1 MRPFSELEG
10 MNVSF
15 MENKGLKFA
24 LVNLTEN
31 ILNKGIF
38 DATKQIATFLK
49 ESEIHDFSS
58 QKPGDRAQV
67 STHFLTFKESVDAI
81 SSLYRAG
88 TRGDKRMWFGK
99 ETYEIV
105 DDDDICVIL
114 ALNKE
119 LFIIDITNVDVE
131 FCTRSSIPN
140 PIKKVINDIL
150 NNTE

>member
-1 MRPFSELEG
+1 
-10 MNVSF
+10 MNISF

-24 LVNLTEN
+24 LVNLTKN

-58 QKPGDRAQV
+58 QKPGEKVQV
-67 STHFLTFKESVDAI
+67 PTHFLTFKENVDAV

-105 DDDDICVIL
+105 DDDDICAIL
-114 ALNKE
+114 ADKNE
-119 LFIIDITNVDVE
+119 LVVINISKVDIE
-131 FCTRSSIPN
+131 FCFMSSIPS
-140 PIKKVINDIL
+140 PIKSFIV
-150 NNTE
+150 ECC

>member
-1 MRPFSELEG
+1 MRPLSELEG

-58 QKPGDRAQV
+58 QKPGEKVQV
-67 STHFLTFKESVDAI
+67 PTHFLTFKENIDAI

-99 ETYEIV
+99 EIYEIV
-105 DDDDICVIL
+105 DDDDICAILANDNAFVLLIFPKLISLKMILVIL
-114 ALNKE
+114 LV
-119 LFIIDITNVDVE
+119 LTII
-131 FCTRSSIPN
+131 
-140 PIKKVINDIL
+140 KINL
-150 NNTE
+150 Y

>member
-31 ILNKGIF
+31 ILNKGLF

-58 QKPGDRAQV
+58 QKPGEKVQV
-67 STHFLTFKESVDAI
+67 STHFLTFKESVDAV

-105 DDDDICVIL
+105 DDDDICAIL
-114 ALNKE
+114 VDRNE
-119 LFIIDITNVDVE
+119 LFVINISNVDVE
-131 FCTRSSIPN
+131 FCFRSSIPN
-140 PIKKVINDIL
+140 PIKSLLLALTVL
-150 NNTE
+150 

>member
-38 DATKQIATFLK
+38 DATKQVVTFLN
-49 ESEIHDFSS
+49 ESEIHDFGS
-58 QKPGDRAQV
+58 QKPGEKVQV
-67 STHFLTFKESVDAI
+67 PTHFLTFKESVDAV

-105 DDDDICVIL
+105 DDDDICAIL
-114 ALNKE
+114 ADKNE
-119 LFIIDITNVDVE
+119 LFVINISNVDVE
-131 FCTRSSIPN
+131 FCFRSSIPN
-140 PIKKVINDIL
+140 PIKSLLLVL
-150 NNTE
+150 NVL

>member
-15 MENKGLKFA
+15 MEDKGLKFA

-58 QKPGDRAQV
+58 QNPGDRAQV
-67 STHFLTFKESVDAI
+67 PTHFLTFKESIDAT

-105 DDDDICVIL
+105 DDDDICAIL
-114 ALNKE
+114 VDRNE
-119 LFIIDITNVDVE
+119 LFVINISNVDVE
-131 FCTRSSIPN
+131 FCFRSSIPN
-140 PIKKVINDIL
+140 PIKSLLLALTIL
-150 NNTE
+150 

>member
-38 DATKQIATFLK
+38 DATKQIAKFLK
-49 ESEIHDFSS
+49 ESEIHDFSF
-58 QKPGDRAQV
+58 QRPGEKVQV
-67 STHFLTFKESVDAI
+67 PTHFLTFKESIDAI

-105 DDDDICVIL
+105 DDDDICAIL
-114 ALNKE
+114 ANDNALYVVNISKV
-119 LFIIDITNVDVE
+119 DIE
-131 FCTRSSIPN
+131 FCFRSSIPN
-140 PIKKVINDIL
+140 PIKSFIV
-150 NNTE
+150 ECC

>member
-15 MENKGLKFA
+15 MEDKGLKFA

-31 ILNKGIF
+31 ILDKGIF

-58 QKPGDRAQV
+58 QKPGEKAQV
-67 STHFLTFKESVDAI
+67 PTHFLTFKENIDAT

-99 ETYEIV
+99 ETYERINV
-105 DDDDICVIL
+105 GSHL
-114 ALNKE
+114 AETK
-119 LFIIDITNVDVE
+119 
-131 FCTRSSIPN
+131 
-140 PIKKVINDIL
+140 
-150 NNTE
+150 

>member
-58 QKPGDRAQV
+58 QRPGEKVQV
-67 STHFLTFKESVDAI
+67 PTHFLTFKENIDAI

-105 DDDDICVIL
+105 DDDDICAIL
-114 ALNKE
+114 ANDNALYVVNISKV
-119 LFIIDITNVDVE
+119 DIE
-131 FCTRSSIPN
+131 FCFRSSIPN
-140 PIKKVINDIL
+140 PIKSFIV
-150 NNTE
+150 ECC

>member
-58 QKPGDRAQV
+58 QKPGEKVQV
-67 STHFLTFKESVDAI
+67 PTHFLIFKENIDAI

-105 DDDDICVIL
+105 DDDDICAIL
-114 ALNKE
+114 ANDNALYVVNISKV
-119 LFIIDITNVDVE
+119 DIE
-131 FCTRSSIPN
+131 FCFRSSIPN
-140 PIKKVINDIL
+140 PIKSFIV
-150 NNTE
+150 ECC

>member
-10 MNVSF
+10 MNVAF

-38 DATKQIATFLK
+38 DATKQIVTFLK
-49 ESEIHDFSS
+49 ESEIHDFGS
-58 QKPGDRAQV
+58 QKPGEKVQV
-67 STHFLTFKESVDAI
+67 PTHFLTFKENVDAV

-105 DDDDICVIL
+105 DDDDICAIL
-114 ALNKE
+114 ADKNE
-119 LFIIDITNVDVE
+119 LVVINISKVDIE
-131 FCTRSSIPN
+131 FCFRSSIPS
-140 PIKKVINDIL
+140 PIKSFVVECCKL
-150 NNTE
+150 S

>member
-15 MENKGLKFA
+15 MEDKGLKFA

-31 ILNKGIF
+31 ILDKGIF

-58 QKPGDRAQV
+58 QKPGEKAQV
-67 STHFLTFKESVDAI
+67 PTHFLTFKENIDAT

-99 ETYEIV
+99 ETYEIAE
-105 DDDDICVIL
+105 DDDICAIL
-114 ALNKE
+114 VDRNE
-119 LFIIDITNVDVE
+119 LFVINISNVDVE
-131 FCTRSSIPN
+131 FCFRSSIPN
-140 PIKKVINDIL
+140 PIKSLLLALTIL
-150 NNTE
+150 

>member
-38 DATKQIATFLK
+38 DTTKQIAKFLK

-58 QKPGDRAQV
+58 QRPGEKVQV
-67 STHFLTFKESVDAI
+67 LTHFLTFKESIDAI
-81 SSLYRAG
+81 SS
-88 TRGDKRMWFGK
+88 
-99 ETYEIV
+99 
-105 DDDDICVIL
+105 
-114 ALNKE
+114 
-119 LFIIDITNVDVE
+119 
-131 FCTRSSIPN
+131 
-140 PIKKVINDIL
+140 
-150 NNTE
+150 

>member
-15 MENKGLKFA
+15 MEDKGLKFA

-58 QKPGDRAQV
+58 QNPGDRAQV
-67 STHFLTFKESVDAI
+67 PTHFLTFKESIDAT

-99 ETYEIV
+99 ETYDIV
-105 DDDDICVIL
+105 DDDDICAIL
-114 ALNKE
+114 VDRNE
-119 LFIIDITNVDVE
+119 LFVINISNVDVE
-131 FCTRSSIPN
+131 FCFRSSIPN
-140 PIKKVINDIL
+140 PIKSLLLALTIL
-150 NNTE
+150 